1 MSQAR
6 ATATLLA
13 VLLVGCSRSAGPSAA
28 ASVSPSTAAS
38 SSAAA
43 EDPARP
49 LPSPIPD
56 VVARV
61 NGQPVYIAQI
71 VPLAKAELD
80 RVPATERERQQPK
93 VLRHALSQ
101 YVDRELLFQE
111 AVARGIKAQTR
122 DVEWA
127 YDQARKE
134 HRNDQDW
141 AEFLAKQGLD
151 VQSFRAELRIQH
163 TVAALVEE
171 EARTFVVPEAWSR
184 AAYDADPSSFT
195 QPGAAGAQPFEQVR
209 GQIEQAIRAQR
220 RDLIGQ
226 DLLKRVRARAR
237 VETYL

>member
-1 MSQAR
+1 MTRAR

-13 VLLVGCSRSAGPSAA
+13 VLLAGCSRSAGPSAA
-28 ASVSPSTAAS
+28 GPP
-38 SSAAA
+38 SAAA
-43 EDPARP
+43 EDPTRP

-61 NGQPVYIAQI
+61 NGQPVYLAQI
-71 VPLAKAELD
+71 LPLAKAELD
-80 RVPATERERQQPK
+80 RVPATERDREQPR

-111 AVARGIKAQTR
+111 AVARGVKPQTR

-134 HRNDQDW
+134 HPNDQDW
-141 AEFLAKQGLD
+141 ADFLAKQGLD
-151 VQSFRAELRIQH
+151 VQSLRAELRVQH

-171 EARTFVVPEAWSR
+171 EARTFAVPEAWSR
-184 AAYDADPSSFT
+184 AAYDADPASFG
-195 QPGAAGAQPFEQVR
+195 QPGAAGPQPFEQVR
-209 GQIEQAIRAQR
+209 GQIEQAIRAQK